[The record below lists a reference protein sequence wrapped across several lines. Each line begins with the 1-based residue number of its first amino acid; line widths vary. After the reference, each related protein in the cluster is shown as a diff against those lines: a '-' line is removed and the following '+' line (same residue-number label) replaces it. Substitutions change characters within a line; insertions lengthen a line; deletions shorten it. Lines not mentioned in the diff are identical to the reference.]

1 MAELTYQKRKRMR
14 SSSFALEKER
24 KYPIHDISHA
34 RNALARVAQH
44 GTRAEQKEVKR
55 EVYAKYPG
63 LRPEVTPKTKMRR
76 RTIKITP
83 KRPRI
88 S

>member
-14 SSSFALEKER
+14 PSSFALEKER
-24 KYPIHDISHA
+24 KYPIHDIAHG

-55 EVYAKYPG
+55 EVYAKYPS
-63 LRPEVTPKTKMRR
+63 LRPEKPRKRR
-76 RTIKITP
+76 AVRITAR
-83 KRPRI
+83 RPRI
-88 S
+88 GR